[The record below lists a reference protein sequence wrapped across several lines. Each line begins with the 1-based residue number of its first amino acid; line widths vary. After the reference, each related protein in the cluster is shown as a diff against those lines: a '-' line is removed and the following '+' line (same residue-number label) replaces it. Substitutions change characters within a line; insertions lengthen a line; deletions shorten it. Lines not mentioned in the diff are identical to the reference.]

1 MSYGQVRS
9 SPIEFERRQ
18 TEIFVAAIAERH
30 KQYMDA
36 EEAERAA
43 IRAAMNPLQRA
54 MMLVKAYLRLSPEA
68 VCLMTTPTREF
79 HDYPDGHIGQP
90 SHFETHYCKRCFRG
104 FTI

>member
-9 SPIEFERRQ
+9 SPIEYERRQ
-18 TEIFVAAIAERH
+18 TEAFVAAVAERH
-30 KQYMDA
+30 RTYMER

-43 IRAAMNPLQRA
+43 ARASMSPFRRA
-54 MMLVKAYLRLSPEA
+54 WTLVKAYLRISPEA

-79 HDYPDGHIGQP
+79 HDYPDGHLGTP
-90 SHFETHYCKRCFRG
+90 DHFVTHYCKRCSRG